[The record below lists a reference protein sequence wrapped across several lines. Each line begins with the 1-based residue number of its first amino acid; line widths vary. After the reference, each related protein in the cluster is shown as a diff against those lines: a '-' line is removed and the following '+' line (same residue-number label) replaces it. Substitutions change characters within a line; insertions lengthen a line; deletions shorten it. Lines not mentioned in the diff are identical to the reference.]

1 MVSKEESE
9 SSMDSIVKMC
19 CAEEGCE
26 PGDLPEVVL
35 DEESLPKLTKADMSG
50 DISKCKSLT
59 LINLTCCGLTEIQ
72 APFPELPNVETLD
85 LSENKL
91 TADVIDKLVNLSAL
105 RLLLLR
111 GNSIETVEEFKALR
125 DIKSLQVIDLE
136 GCPVVQVDNYRK
148 KIFDMLEQVEV
159 IDDKGRDGED
169 VDMTAILGLKS
180 DDADGLLSDG
190 SNEVLDAIGRDEL
203 RWTPE
208 MRRRLTVTPMRNDKS
223 EDEEDV
229 DPDIPPIVG
238 VKEQDEDP
246 LKATRLAVDAYSK
259 DAKALCQTLQAFAK
273 ANDELDGVRGDV
285 VKTAKAFLLPMDQQ
299 GRTAGCL
306 RSRGQLGCLTKVGN
320 LFSSEVDSISHS
332 KKDTRQLLDDAVS
345 EASAMQRRLDD
356 LTTAFN
362 ERDKAAELMSHYK
375 IKMQALSEEH
385 ISKPK
390 KDMDDRIK
398 RNLVKQQNAVEAYK
412 RVDTEV
418 RTEANQ
424 MCTYIAKNSK
434 SQAAAIP
441 AFEEQIPAMVQES
454 KDNLQKTR
462 AAREEAA
469 KAAEKSEKAPTTP
482 ASAKE
487 SSAVAT
493 PTASS
498 AEGDH
503 EPDKEPS
510 TAETKDTTK
519 PDPSP
524 AASADQTDKQ

>member
-1 MVSKEESE
+1 
-9 SSMDSIVKMC
+9 
-19 CAEEGCE
+19 
-26 PGDLPEVVL
+26 
-35 DEESLPKLTKADMSG
+35 
-50 DISKCKSLT
+50 
-59 LINLTCCGLTEIQ
+59 
-72 APFPELPNVETLD
+72 
-85 LSENKL
+85 
-91 TADVIDKLVNLSAL
+91 
-105 RLLLLR
+105 
-111 GNSIETVEEFKALR
+111 
-125 DIKSLQVIDLE
+125 
-136 GCPVVQVDNYRK
+136 
-148 KIFDMLEQVEV
+148 
-159 IDDKGRDGED
+159 
-169 VDMTAILGLKS
+169 
-180 DDADGLLSDG
+180 
-190 SNEVLDAIGRDEL
+190 
-203 RWTPE
+203 
-208 MRRRLTVTPMRNDKS
+208 
-223 EDEEDV
+223 
-229 DPDIPPIVG
+229 
-238 VKEQDEDP
+238 
-246 LKATRLAVDAYSK
+246 
-259 DAKALCQTLQAFAK
+259 
-273 ANDELDGVRGDV
+273 
-285 VKTAKAFLLPMDQQ
+285 
-299 GRTAGCL
+299 
-306 RSRGQLGCLTKVGN
+306 
-320 LFSSEVDSISHS
+320 
-332 KKDTRQLLDDAVS
+332 
-345 EASAMQRRLDD
+345 
-356 LTTAFN
+356 
-362 ERDKAAELMSHYK
+362 MSHYK

-424 MCTYIAKNSK
+424 VLENRQMDFANILQKMCTYIAKNSK

-482 ASAKE
+482 ASPKE

-510 TAETKDTTK
+510 TAETKDTAK